1 MTHRA
6 KLFGALGLGA
16 CFVALTLRASADL
29 PPEEV
34 GQVLRLPDTVSDHW
48 LWVPDRVFRHSILLD
63 GDSGKMLGAVDSG
76 AQITPKPPL
85 WARTRNE
92 IFNVDTIYSRG
103 HRGERHDYV
112 VIYDSRT
119 LAVKGEV

>member
-63 GDSGKMLGAVDSG
+63 GDSGKMLGAVDSTNHAEAAAVG
-76 AQITPKPPL
+76 AHAQ
-85 WARTRNE
+85 RN
-92 IFNVDTIYSRG
+92 FQR
-103 HRGERHDYV
+103 RHDLLTRP
-112 VIYDSRT
+112 SRRT
-119 LAVKGEV
+119 A